1 MLLPETA
8 EEFRRSLLRWASE
21 NAREYPWR
29 ERERSR
35 YEVFVAEFF
44 LTQTPADNVAGVY
57 PKFLDR
63 YPSLNAIRE
72 AEVEKIESVI
82 EPLGFQRMRAQALNS
97 IAESVDEL
105 PDTSDQLQELERV
118 GPYVAN
124 ATLCFADCAKLPI
137 LDRNVERVYTR
148 VFGDE
153 YPDSRSERERFCTEM
168 LPEDPDD
175 VRMYNLGLLDVGA
188 LVCTKRDPGCDD
200 CFAFEYCDYATSRE

>member
-1 MLLPETA
+1 MPLPETA

-21 NAREYPWR
+21 NARKYPWR

-35 YEVFVAEFF
+35 YEVFAAEYF
-44 LTQTPADNVAGVY
+44 LTQTPADNVADVY

-72 AEVEKIESVI
+72 AEVEEIESVI
-82 EPLGFQRMRAQALNS
+82 EPLGFQRMRARALNS

-105 PDTSDQLQELERV
+105 PNTSEQLQELERI

-137 LDRNVERVYTR
+137 LDRNVERVHSR
-148 VFGDE
+148 VFGDQF
-153 YPDSRSERERFCTEM
+153 PDSRSDREQFCTEM
-168 LPEDPDD
+168 LPENPAD
-175 VRMYNLGLLDVGA
+175 VRTYNLGLLDFGA
-188 LVCTKRDPGCDD
+188 MVCTKQDPRCDD
-200 CFAFEYCDYATSRE
+200 CFASEYCVYATSG